1 MRIGELSARTG
12 ASARSLRYWEQH
24 GLLHTVR
31 QPNGYRG
38 YPESAVQRVRNIQA
52 MLSVGFS
59 VEEIR
64 AFTDCLDDDMRS
76 KPISPLAVRLLEERL
91 RQLDER
97 ICRMVNLRVRIQRQL
112 DELRRRMAAEHQPFA
127 GDEKHEET
135 V

>member
-1 MRIGELSARTG
+1 MRIGELSSRTG
-12 ASARSLRYWEQH
+12 ASARSLRYYEQH
-24 GLLHTVR
+24 GLLPTVR

-112 DELRRRMAAEHQPFA
+112 EQLRHRMNAEQRPCTEHK
-127 GDEKHEET
+127 EHEEA